1 MASVTPDLLLL
12 SQLQGITTPNY
23 TVWWQIHVC
32 VNNLPKVVAWKRK
45 AGSRTRNLWRHKSNT
60 LTITPVSAMKLY
72 SGLHSIPSPIYAQLQ
87 CMHKSGKDP
96 FAHGGP
102 SLSRFTAWGY
112 VPKQTLLTPETS
124 QNSSLTQ
131 GMHLNSY
138 CKWTMMMTITVAL
151 AAVLLDSAADD
162 KLFLLT
168 TYERLLV
175 RHSLF
180 AECVVI
186 ITKHSSVHLSIIL
199 STASGL
205 AAEVWHKQQTSIDS
219 CCFCVTCGPRKFWY
233 DCKEVQHI
241 CSILFWLKWY
251 WLLIL

>member
-1 MASVTPDLLLL
+1 
-12 SQLQGITTPNY
+12 
-23 TVWWQIHVC
+23 
-32 VNNLPKVVAWKRK
+32 
-45 AGSRTRNLWRHKSNT
+45 
-60 LTITPVSAMKLY
+60 
-72 SGLHSIPSPIYAQLQ
+72 
-87 CMHKSGKDP
+87 
-96 FAHGGP
+96 
-102 SLSRFTAWGY
+102 
-112 VPKQTLLTPETS
+112 
-124 QNSSLTQ
+124 
-131 GMHLNSY
+131 
-138 CKWTMMMTITVAL
+138 MMMTITLAL

-241 CSILFWLKWY
+241 CSILF
-251 WLLIL
+251 